1 MLIRVSD
8 PFSAI
13 ILCRGNRVQITTGK
27 YTNILFDSTSIL
39 FFPIYQYSMVALNY
53 LHMFL

>member
-1 MLIRVSD
+1 MLIRVSGL
-8 PFSAI
+8 FSTI

-27 YTNILFDSTSIL
+27 YTNILFDLTAIL
-39 FFPIYQYSMVALNY
+39 FFPIYQYSMVALNN